1 MEKPDRGQL
10 YAMTFV
16 FNGMLLRAA
25 DNQRTV
31 SIEAPTLSD
40 ALAELTTKYP
50 EMKRIL
56 LDTTGQLRQAHKV
69 CLNGEMISRPDSALP
84 LSEDDRIELFT
95 AISGG

>member
-50 EMKRIL
+50 EMKRIV
-56 LDTTGQLRQAHKV
+56 LDNTGAIAPGPQ
-69 CLNGEMISRPDSALP
+69 GLP
-84 LSEDDRIELFT
+84 QRRDDLAARLG
-95 AISGG
+95 AAAC